1 MLDGRCQ
8 VDVGRVGML
17 PDVEQHAKRFSSGV
31 QQIFQVFCLTWMQ
44 ESGAHSDICRS
55 TSPSI
60 HSTSSFSFWRLWSCR
75 FSPDK
80 RISEAANSFNLIPT
94 FRTCM
99 SRSFSRS
106 RSGGCSAGA
115 RTNNPVWRPTAQ
127 PRTANA
133 SIHQIMGCLWADA
146 PRTAL
151 TQRDFARLF
160 SRALPTHSR
169 LGPCGACAI
178 R

>member
-1 MLDGRCQ
+1 MLDGLECCPMSSNMRSDFP
-8 VDVGRVGML
+8 VASSRFPSVL
-17 PDVEQHAKRFSSGV
+17 PDLDAGSLVR
-31 QQIFQVFCLTWMQ
+31 I
-44 ESGAHSDICRS
+44 R
-55 TSPSI
+55 TSVVPPHRVSI
-60 HSTSSFSFWRLWSCR
+60 PLQASAFGDFGFR

-169 LGPCGACAI
+169 LGPYGACAI